1 MSPPPPPQFCLKRH
15 DSGGAEFEIEDWKA
29 KVAISAFPLKSPI
42 STLNFLVQSPTMSN
56 SELPKDEAIT
66 SRVEGGVRKFFERLG
81 GALDFA
87 LRRPLNPQPRTDVTA
102 LIPPLERAI
111 DDKLRHEGNK
121 VIAPNLIELR
131 YDYETYQ
138 QLTNKRIEFL
148 ERELRLSVYEYIHN
162 RRYTTLGD
170 VQVKIAYD
178 MFTRKL
184 TITARFSD
192 EAPKPVSASSTPDA
206 PALPAARTR
215 LTLKSP
221 RHELRTTIT
230 SGTRVGLGRTHDNAL
245 VIEDSTVS
253 SVHAAFT
260 LAANGTL
267 YVTDL
272 GSSNGTFVN
281 GVQIVMG
288 DKTIVKAGDTLRF
301 GEVELS
307 LECSE

>member
-1 MSPPPPPQFCLKRH
+1 
-15 DSGGAEFEIEDWKA
+15 
-29 KVAISAFPLKSPI
+29 
-42 STLNFLVQSPTMSN
+42 MSN
-56 SELPKDEAIT
+56 SDLPKDEAIAN
-66 SRVEGGVRKFFERLG
+66 RVEGGVRKFFERLG

-87 LRRPLNPQPRTDVTA
+87 LRRPLNPQPRTDITA

-111 DDKLRHEGNK
+111 EARLKHEGEK

-162 RRYTTLGD
+162 RRYTTRGD
-170 VQVKIAYD
+170 VQVKLAYD

-184 TITARFSD
+184 TIKAEFPD
-192 EAPKPVSASSTPDA
+192 EAPKPVAAQAESVAQA
-206 PALPAARTR
+206 PAAQAELALRSKR
-215 LTLKSP
+215 FD
-221 RHELRTTIT
+221 LRTKAA
-230 SGTRVGLGRTHDNAL
+230 SGARISLGRGHDNVL
-245 VIEDSTVS
+245 VIEDATVS

-267 YVTDL
+267 YLTDL

-281 GVQIVMG
+281 GVQIAMG
-288 DKTIVKAGDTLRF
+288 DKTIVRAGDALRF
-301 GEVELS
+301 GDVEVT
-307 LECSE
+307 LEFRAD

>member
-1 MSPPPPPQFCLKRH
+1 M
-15 DSGGAEFEIEDWKA
+15 
-29 KVAISAFPLKSPI
+29 
-42 STLNFLVQSPTMSN
+42 NN
-56 SELPKDEAIT
+56 SDLPKDEAIT
-66 SRVEGGVRKFFERLG
+66 NRVEGGVRKFFERLG

-87 LRRPLNPQPRTDVTA
+87 LRRPLNPQARTDITA

-111 DDKLRHEGNK
+111 EDKLRHEGNK
-121 VIAPNLIELR
+121 VMAPNLIELR

-162 RRYTTLGD
+162 RRYATRGD

-184 TITARFSD
+184 TIKAEFPD
-192 EAPKPVSASSTPDA
+192 DA
-206 PALPAARTR
+206 PQPIVNETVTAAPAAQAE
-215 LTLKSP
+215 LALKNK
-221 RHELRTTIT
+221 RFELRTKT
-230 SGTRVGLGRTHDNAL
+230 SSGARIGLGRSHDNVL

-253 SVHAAFT
+253 SIHAAFT

-267 YVTDL
+267 YITDL

-281 GVQIVMG
+281 GVQIGMG
-288 DKTIVKAGDTLRF
+288 DKTIVRAGDQLRF
-301 GEVELS
+301 GDVEVT
-307 LECSE
+307 LEYRAD

>member
-1 MSPPPPPQFCLKRH
+1 
-15 DSGGAEFEIEDWKA
+15 
-29 KVAISAFPLKSPI
+29 
-42 STLNFLVQSPTMSN
+42 MSN
-56 SELPKDEAIT
+56 SDLPKDEAIAN
-66 SRVEGGVRKFFERLG
+66 RVEGGVRKFFERLG

-111 DDKLRHEGNK
+111 EAKLCHEGEK

-138 QLTNKRIEFL
+138 QLTNKRIEYL

-162 RRYTTLGD
+162 RRYTTRGE
-170 VQVKIAYD
+170 VQVKLAYD
-178 MFTRKL
+178 MFTRRL
-184 TITARFSD
+184 TIKAEFPE
-192 EAPKPVSASSTPDA
+192 EAPKPIATQAEAATQA
-206 PALPAARTR
+206 PAAQAELA
-215 LTLKSP
+215 LKSK
-221 RHELRTTIT
+221 RFELRAKAANGARI
-230 SGTRVGLGRTHDNAL
+230 SVGRTHDNVL

-281 GVQIVMG
+281 GVQIAMG
-288 DKTIVKAGDTLRF
+288 DKTIVRNGDTLRF
-301 GEVELS
+301 GEVEVT
-307 LECSE
+307 LEFRSS

>member
-1 MSPPPPPQFCLKRH
+1 M
-15 DSGGAEFEIEDWKA
+15 
-29 KVAISAFPLKSPI
+29 
-42 STLNFLVQSPTMSN
+42 

-66 SRVEGGVRKFFERLG
+66 NRVEGGVRKFFERLG

-87 LRRPLNPQPRTDVTA
+87 LRRPLNPQTRTDVTA

-111 DDKLRHEGNK
+111 DAKLRHEGSK
-121 VIAPNLIELR
+121 VIAPNLLELR

-138 QLTNKRIEFL
+138 QLTNKRIEYL

-170 VQVKIAYD
+170 VEVKIAYD

-184 TITARFSD
+184 TISANCSD
-192 EAPKPVSASSTPDA
+192 EAPKPVATQTAVA
-206 PALPAARTR
+206 PATLQVPATQTS
-215 LTLKSP
+215 LTLKNKQ
-221 RHELRTTIT
+221 RELRANIT
-230 SGTRVGLGRTHDNAL
+230 SGARVSLGRTHDNSL
-245 VIEDSTVS
+245 VIEDPMVS

-260 LAANGTL
+260 IAANGTL
-267 YVTDL
+267 YLTDL

-288 DKTIVKAGDTLRF
+288 DKTIVKAGDRLRF
-301 GEVELS
+301 GDVELS
-307 LECSE
+307 LECSAG

>member
-1 MSPPPPPQFCLKRH
+1 
-15 DSGGAEFEIEDWKA
+15 
-29 KVAISAFPLKSPI
+29 
-42 STLNFLVQSPTMSN
+42 MSN

-66 SRVEGGVRKFFERLG
+66 NRVEGGVRKFFERLG

-87 LRRPLNPQPRTDVTA
+87 LRRPLNPQPRTDITA

-138 QLTNKRIEFL
+138 QLTNKRIDFL
-148 ERELRLSVYEYIHN
+148 ARELRLSVYEYIHN

-184 TITARFSD
+184 TITANFSD
-192 EAPKPVSASSTPDA
+192 APSKLVAEQGPPAA
-206 PALPAARTR
+206 PAVQTEL
-215 LTLKSP
+215 LLKSK
-221 RHELRTTIT
+221 RFVLRTKAV
-230 SGTRVGLGRTHDNAL
+230 SGTRISLGRGQDNAL

-267 YVTDL
+267 YITDL

-281 GVQIVMG
+281 GVQIAMG
-288 DKTIVKAGDTLRF
+288 DKTIVRAGDQLRF
-301 GEVELS
+301 GDVELR
-307 LECSE
+307 LECSAG

>member
-1 MSPPPPPQFCLKRH
+1 
-15 DSGGAEFEIEDWKA
+15 
-29 KVAISAFPLKSPI
+29 
-42 STLNFLVQSPTMSN
+42 MSN

-111 DDKLRHEGNK
+111 DDKLRHEGKK

-138 QLTNKRIEFL
+138 QLTNKRIDFL
-148 ERELRLSVYEYIHN
+148 QRELRLSVYEYIHN

-184 TITARFSD
+184 TIFANFSD
-192 EAPKPVSASSTPDA
+192 EPPKPIATQTDEPVSVAKAQAS
-206 PALPAARTR
+206 
-215 LTLKSP
+215 LTLKNKQ
-221 RHELRTTIT
+221 RELRTNIT
-230 SGTRVGLGRTHDNAL
+230 TGARVSLGRTHDNIL

-267 YVTDL
+267 YITDL

-281 GVQIVMG
+281 GVQITMG
-288 DKTIVKAGDTLRF
+288 DKTIVKAGDQLRF
-301 GEVELS
+301 GEVEFS
-307 LECSE
+307 LEYQAG